1 MTSYRIETIRLV
13 NFHNFIDEVIEVRD
27 GGHLFLLGDNG
38 SGKTT
43 VLDAVHYVLAGGEL
57 ELNAAARLG
66 GKRDDG
72 RSLQGIVLRQDFE
85 RGVRNE
91 GGAIAY
97 AAIEL
102 HDPASGKRLSLGVG
116 TEATTMEA
124 RVVRWGF
131 VTTRPLA
138 EITLLDDAS
147 IPLDRDSL
155 RRQLGATHVFA
166 PLAGYRKEL
175 ARRLFGSE
183 RQYDDAVRF
192 WGMAKAYREIVAG
205 ARDFGSLFMRLLPA
219 PDTGVFDEILR
230 TLRAIDDLEVALRDL
245 DAQAGY
251 VRGLVE
257 LVRDVA
263 TNREA
268 GARYRWLACLRERD
282 ETAELADR
290 ASAQAVT
297 WRETEI
303 RLGADV
309 DAARLRSERAAD
321 TLRRAESDD
330 AAGVLGAVREAEVRR
345 NELSVEVDRAQ
356 HAVTAAIRDRDGAAR
371 IATVRRAELARVA
384 RVAADEL
391 MAAVAEVG
399 ELPGDLAVVHRL
411 GEALEHLSNASGAP
425 LADAA
430 EATRA
435 VDMLARNASDA
446 AIAARVGA
454 QVAESAREIA
464 ASALAEIEI
473 ATEVGP
479 SIPDYA
485 IARRALGDAGIA
497 ARPIYELLEP
507 ASDADPAMLAG
518 IEALAGED
526 LLGAFVVAEPER
538 ERARAIVA
546 SVAPSVRVVI
556 ATDAAVRVPAWCER
570 AIGADGGVGVAS
582 DTDYARSRSV
592 ALQVLAAELVQSS
605 TFGEV
610 EAPGTTHDA
619 MLRGLGFR
627 VAAESPRLLGAEARR
642 RGHAAKLQQARV
654 TLAATVRGADEAQR
668 RVAAAQTTIDRVQR
682 LHLAIRSATGADIA
696 AAWHTLAAANHRV
709 DLAIRA
715 VGEIVRIAT
724 EATERVSAI
733 DVHVA
738 ALRARIDG
746 VDLDELERRIA
757 ELRGACTH
765 ARTAW
770 EGLLAQRAS
779 ASAEAGIADTRR
791 KVAIER
797 VADLE
802 VQLADAARVLRTCLA
817 AIGSDAARADDDKLA
832 QYVRVTQRGDSFRSI
847 DTLRLRIAEV
857 ERVTEAA
864 ADELERDGSRGVR
877 SLAHA
882 SRFGLLYDRARNHI
896 EDRRG
901 QPIAGVLAELEQSI
915 EEQRSVV
922 NERTRALMDTLVMGE
937 LARHLQGQIH
947 HLHETIKGI
956 NRVLRG
962 LRFGPSEY
970 QFQVTPRA
978 DRAELVELVDRL
990 SILDE
995 ASRTQFRAWIDARL
1009 DELRTTDDDEVPSLL
1024 DYRQWF
1030 EFKLRMSTTDA
1041 EGVELTHRLRQVGSG
1056 GEQGVPNYLLVLAL
1070 AKLMFDAAGA
1080 TVRPLLFDEAFY
1092 GIDAGRRDQL
1102 LRLATDLGLQLCV
1115 ASPDQDGATASVRAA
1130 TTLFVVKDAN
1140 HDVHLAPYHYWNHGG
1155 EQRDLFEAAPSAPEA
1170 AECRTPP
1177 A

>member
-1 MTSYRIETIRLV
+1 
-13 NFHNFIDEVIEVRD
+13 
-27 GGHLFLLGDNG
+27 
-38 SGKTT
+38 
-43 VLDAVHYVLAGGEL
+43 AGGEL

-91 GGAIAY
+91 GGALAY

-147 IPLDRDSL
+147 VPVDRDAL
-155 RRQLGATHVFA
+155 RKQLGATHVFA

-205 ARDFGSLFMRLLPA
+205 ARDFGALFMRLLPA

-230 TLRAIDDLEVALRDL
+230 TLHAIDDLEVALRDL

-282 ETAELADR
+282 ETAERADR
-290 ASAQAVT
+290 ATAEAVT
-297 WRETEI
+297 WRETEL

-309 DAARLRSERAAD
+309 DAARLRSERSAD
-321 TLRRAESDD
+321 ALRRAESDD

-345 NELSVEVDRAQ
+345 NELSVEVARAQ
-356 HAVTAAIRDRDGAAR
+356 HAVAAANRDREAAAR
-371 IATVRRAELARVA
+371 IATVRRAELGRVA

-391 MAAVAEVG
+391 IAAVADVG
-399 ELPGDLAVVHRL
+399 ELPGDLAAVHRI
-411 GEALEHLSNASGAP
+411 GEALERLSDRSGAP
-425 LADAA
+425 LADGA
-430 EATRA
+430 EAIRA
-435 VDMLARNASDA
+435 VDVLARSANDA

-454 QVAESAREIA
+454 QVAESARTIA
-464 ASALAEIEI
+464 ASTLAGIETT
-473 ATEVGP
+473 TEVGP
-479 SIPDYA
+479 AMPDYA
-485 IARRALGDAGIA
+485 AARRALGDAGIA
-497 ARPIYELLEP
+497 ARAIYELLEP
-507 ASDADPAMLAG
+507 ASDADPALLAA

-526 LLGAFVVAEPER
+526 LLGALLVAEPDR
-538 ERARAIVA
+538 ERARTIVA
-546 SVAPSVRVVI
+546 AVAPSVRVVI

-570 AIGADGGVGVAS
+570 AIGADGGVSVAS
-582 DTDYARSRSV
+582 DADDARSRSV
-592 ALQVLAAELVQSS
+592 ALQVLAAELIQSP

-610 EAPGTTHDA
+610 EAPGTSHDA
-619 MLRGLGFR
+619 ILRGLGFR

-654 TLAATVRGADEAQR
+654 TYADTVRASDEANR
-668 RVAAAQTTIDRVQR
+668 RVAAAQTTIDRVHR
-682 LHLAIRSATGADIA
+682 LHLAIRAATGADLA
-696 AAWHTLAAANHRV
+696 AAWHGLAAADHRV
-709 DLAIRA
+709 DLAVRT
-715 VGEIVRIAT
+715 VGEIERTAR

-746 VDLDELERRIA
+746 VDLDELERRLA

-770 EGLLAQRAS
+770 EMLLAQRAS
-779 ASAEAGIADTRR
+779 ASAEAGLADTRS

-817 AIGSDAARADDDKLA
+817 ALGSDAARADDEKLA
-832 QYVRVTQRGDSFRSI
+832 QYVRITQRGDSFRSI
-847 DTLRLRIAEV
+847 DTLRQRITDV
-857 ERVTEAA
+857 ERATEAA

-877 SLAHA
+877 CLAHA

-901 QPIAGVLAELEQSI
+901 QPIAGVLAELERSI

-978 DRAELVELVDRL
+978 DRVELVELVRRL

-995 ASRTQFRAWIDARL
+995 ASRSEFRAWIDARL
-1009 DELRTTDDDEVPSLL
+1009 DELRATDDDEVPSLL

-1130 TTLFVVKDAN
+1130 TTLFVVKDSN

-1170 AECRTPP
+1170 AECRSPL